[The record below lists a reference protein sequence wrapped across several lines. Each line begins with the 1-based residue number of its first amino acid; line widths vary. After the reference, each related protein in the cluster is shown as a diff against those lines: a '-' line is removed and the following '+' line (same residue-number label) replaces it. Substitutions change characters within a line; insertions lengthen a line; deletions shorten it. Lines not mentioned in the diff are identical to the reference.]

1 MRSRGFDVVRE
12 RFIRSAYPA
21 EQGYTIM
28 EYPTGVTNGYYMV
41 YFIYPHVAGITY
53 DKDKNEVA
61 VAGESDT
68 EPTASIALYMPGE
81 LAQEAE
87 IEWEAQGGLATKIF
101 GEKQSVVDTLN
112 LGLSAKTKDD
122 VIGVAT
128 KAGELALKGASSVLH
143 KMIRESDI
151 ASPVEKLTGQI
162 YNNYEEQFFGG
173 IGFRSFA
180 FNYKFQPTSHDE
192 TNVVKEIIRTFR
204 RNALPELSADKLTNY
219 YPSQFEI
226 EFVTPHINESNY
238 GGYGGGTKKGNKS
251 KTGSYTNPYMPR
263 FKPLVCTGCNVT
275 YGSGGGSFSS
285 FKDGSPV
292 EIDLELSFTETE
304 KVYMDDVDKGY

>member
-12 RFIRSAYPA
+12 RFIRSAAPA
-21 EQGYTIM
+21 AQGKVPL

-53 DKDKNEVA
+53 DKEKNKVDI
-61 VAGESDT
+61 AGESDT
-68 EPTASIALYMPGE
+68 DPTAQIALYMPGE
-81 LAQEAE
+81 LSQDAE
-87 IEWEAQGGLATKIF
+87 IEWEAQGGIVVKAF

-128 KAGELALKGASSVLH
+128 KAGELALKGVSSQLH
-143 KMIRESDI
+143 KMVRESDM
-151 ASPVEKLTGQI
+151 ASPLEKLTGQI

-173 IGFRSFA
+173 IGFRSFS

-192 TNVVKEIIRTFR
+192 TNIVKEIIRTFR
-204 RNALPELSADKLTNY
+204 RNAVPELSQDKLTNY

-226 EFVTPHINESNY
+226 EFVTPHINEV
-238 GGYGGGTKKGNKS
+238 GGYSGVKKGNKS

-263 FKPLVCTGCNVT
+263 LKPMVCTGCNVT

-285 FKDGSPV
+285 FKDGAPV

-304 KVYMDDVDKGY
+304 KVYMDDVDEGF